1 MQKDAHSEAFKSKWV
16 PFKQRDLAGIF
27 GVVISTFSHTDLWS
41 ISFILG
47 PGNSRYTRM
56 GTTSCFSL
64 ETSHQIITACHRGEQ
79 APLGWQLFGSPVRSE
94 VVFFDAKKPL
104 KQTHRHTHTH
114 TKTRNLSI
122 WWSRRIE
129 NPDTNKDTNYMICTI
144 SYYSRYQEYE
154 TEMHWVTST
163 HQRTVVLSACS
174 CKE

>member
-104 KQTHRHTHTH
+104 KQTHRHTHTQKH
-114 TKTRNLSI
+114 ETSAFDGQEESKILIPTRIPIIWYAPFPTIPDTRNMKQ
-122 WWSRRIE
+122 RCIE
-129 NPDTNKDTNYMICTI
+129 SHPHIKGPWC
-144 SYYSRYQEYE
+144 
-154 TEMHWVTST
+154 
-163 HQRTVVLSACS
+163 
-174 CKE
+174 